1 MKKSIAILSICV
13 TLISSCKS
21 TSTTTSTEGPSMPR
35 YTTVDQIYNLNIG
48 MTMDEVS
55 MTLGVKPYDIYTSF
69 ENGYK
74 VLIYNY
80 KHKYMNVDSIDQH
93 NIENIKRSDAY
104 YVEPNRLFVVFD
116 KKTDKMISFITDKGR
131 GETTKNIN
139 NALQLRFLSSNP
151 NDLYKSITATA
162 EESKKESKK
171 ENIENKAENT
181 FNQLIEAKKKA
192 KKMKA
197 DLLD

>member
-1 MKKSIAILSICV
+1 
-13 TLISSCKS
+13 
-21 TSTTTSTEGPSMPR
+21 MPR

-93 NIENIKRSDAY
+93 NIEN
-104 YVEPNRLFVVFD
+104 
-116 KKTDKMISFITDKGR
+116 TDKGR

-151 NDLYKSITATA
+151 NDLYKSITASA

-171 ENIENKAENT
+171 DNVETKAENT
-181 FNQLIEAKKKA
+181 FNQIIEAKKKA

>member
-1 MKKSIAILSICV
+1 MKKNILILTIC
-13 TLISSCKS
+13 TALISACKS
-21 TSTTTSTEGPSMPR
+21 TSSTTSVESPSMPK

-55 MTLGVKPYDIYTSF
+55 TTLGIKPYDIYTSF

-93 NIENIKRSDAY
+93 NLENIKRSDAY
-104 YVEPNRLFVVFD
+104 YIEPNRLYVVFD

-131 GETTKNIN
+131 GETIKNIN

-151 NDLYKSITATA
+151 NDLYKSLTANS

-171 ENIENKAENT
+171 ENIENKTENA
-181 FNQLIEAKKKA
+181 FNQLMEAKKKA